1 MLNVAQPPFPSLVID
16 PAVEAAPKAEPVV
29 EPAPQAKPSVGVAA
43 DFDRLTGGRLLL
55 LLGALGI
62 GYVDV
67 LSNVS
72 GHSILT
78 PYSAG
83 SLEGVTPSFS
93 AWGTTFYLI
102 GVALGVPF
110 ARILSGRYGEY
121 RTLVFGYLFYA
132 IASLICVSSETVFM
146 YAPARFAFGMI
157 GGFLAV
163 VSQSAALGEL
173 PEKQYKIGLGYW
185 AALGI
190 LPYTLAVF
198 LGGFWAEYF
207 SWRWLFYTNA
217 TLGLLISATVGA
229 LLYGRRYKRKIVRFD
244 TIGFA
249 LLAAILICL
258 QLIFSMGND
267 FDWFGSPLLTIAL
280 IIVVIGLPAFIFW
293 EWGERH
299 PIIDVRL
306 FTRSS
311 YTVGVACGFFGFL
324 TIQGLMSL
332 FSVQMQLLLGYTSSL
347 AGHVYLVMM
356 IAGLPLAGFMYA
368 LSKAIDV
375 RLVVFLMC
383 ACSSIVLTWMG
394 LFDKNASYDSIIM
407 PVIFLGFCVAAL
419 SAPASTLATYGMSG
433 PTYKRAAEE
442 FLLFRLVGG
451 AFGIALQSVIYFRR
465 TPWHQLNLSEYLGG
479 RRYASLDT
487 LATVTQQLQN
497 LGMSESVARRQI
509 ARFMRQQA
517 GILALDDAFFIGA
530 CIMFLLGVLVWFARL
545 KKDAPHYAASSATPS
560 KA

>member
-1 MLNVAQPPFPSLVID
+1 MM
-16 PAVEAAPKAEPVV
+16 
-29 EPAPQAKPSVGVAA
+29 A
-43 DFDRLTGGRLLL
+43 DFDRLTGGKLLL
-55 LLGALGI
+55 LLGALGV

-83 SLEGVTPSFS
+83 SLEGVTPSFA

-102 GVALGVPF
+102 GVALGVPL

-121 RTLVFGYLFYA
+121 RTLLAGYFCYA
-132 IASLICVSSETVFM
+132 IASLVCAFSETIFM
-146 YAPARFAFGMI
+146 YAPARFSFGVI

-217 TLGLLISATVGA
+217 TLGFLISATVGA
-229 LLYGRRYKRKIVRFD
+229 LLYGRSYKRKIVRFD
-244 TIGFA
+244 AVGFG
-249 LLAAILICL
+249 LLAAILVGL
-258 QLIFSMGND
+258 QIMFSTGND
-267 FDWFGSPLLTIAL
+267 FDWFGSPLLELDL
-280 IIVVIGLPAFIFW
+280 IILVVLVPAFIFW
-293 EWGERH
+293 EWGERN
-299 PIIDVRL
+299 PIVDVRL
-306 FTRSS
+306 FSRSS
-311 YTVGVACGFFGFL
+311 YAIGVACGFFGFL

-332 FSVQMQLLLGYTSSL
+332 LSVQMQLLLGYTSSL
-347 AGHVYLVMM
+347 AGNVYLVMM

-368 LSKAIDV
+368 ISKAVDV
-375 RLVVFLMC
+375 RLVICLMC
-383 ACSSIVLTWMG
+383 VSSSVVLTWLG
-394 LFDKNASYDSIIM
+394 LFDKHASFDALVI
-407 PVIFLGFCVAAL
+407 PVIFLGLCVAAL
-419 SAPASTLATYGMSG
+419 SAPTSTLATYGMAG
-433 PTYKRAAEE
+433 ATYKRAAEE

-465 TPWHQLNLSEYLGG
+465 TPWHQLNLSDYLGG

-487 LATVTQQLQN
+487 IATLTQQFQN

-509 ARFMRQQA
+509 ARVMRQQA
-517 GILALDDAFFIGA
+517 GILALNDAFLLGA
-530 CIMFLLGVLVWFARL
+530 CIMLLLGVLVWFARL
-545 KKDAPHYAASSATPS
+545 KKDPSAYATHATPKLGG
-560 KA
+560 KAVTAGH

>member
-1 MLNVAQPPFPSLVID
+1 MTAS
-16 PAVEAAPKAEPVV
+16 
-29 EPAPQAKPSVGVAA
+29 
-43 DFDRLTGGRLLL
+43 FDRLTGGRLLL

-72 GHSILT
+72 GHSVLT

-83 SLEGVTPSFS
+83 SLEGVTPSFA

-102 GVALGVPF
+102 GVALGVPL

-121 RTLVFGYLFYA
+121 RVLTLGYLCYA
-132 IASLICVSSETVFM
+132 LASLVCVSSTSVFM
-146 YAPARFAFGMI
+146 YAPTRFMFGVF

-163 VSQSAALGEL
+163 VSQAAALGEL
-173 PEKQYKIGLGYW
+173 PEKQYRIGLGYW

-207 SWRWLFYTNA
+207 SWRWLFYANA
-217 TLGLLISATVGA
+217 TLGFLIAGTVGA
-229 LLYGRRYKRKIVRFD
+229 LLYGRSYERKIVRFD
-244 TIGFA
+244 AVGFA
-249 LLAAILICL
+249 LLAIILIGV
-258 QLIFSMGND
+258 QMIFSLGND
-267 FDWFGSPLLTIAL
+267 FDWLDSPLLSADYI
-280 IIVVIGLPAFIFW
+280 IIVLAIPAFVIW

-299 PIIDVRL
+299 PIIDIRL
-306 FTRSS
+306 FARSS
-311 YTVGVACGFFGFL
+311 YALGVASGFFGFL

-332 FSVQMQLLLGYTSSL
+332 LSVQMQLLLGYTSSI
-347 AGHVYLVMM
+347 AGHVYLAMM
-356 IAGLPLAGFMYA
+356 IAGLPLASVMYEI
-368 LSKAIDV
+368 SKKIDV
-375 RLVVFLMC
+375 RLVICLMC
-383 ACSSIVLTWMG
+383 MCSSVVLTWLG
-394 LFDKNASYDSIIM
+394 LFDKHASFDALVI

-419 SAPASTLATYGMSG
+419 SAPTSTLATYGLTG
-433 PTYKRAAEE
+433 KAYKRAAEE

-451 AFGIALQSVIYFRR
+451 AVGIAFQSVIYFRR

-487 LATVTQQLQN
+487 LSALTQQLQG
-497 LGMSESVARRQI
+497 LGLSESVARRHI
-509 ARFMRQQA
+509 ARLIRQQA
-517 GILALDDAFFIGA
+517 GILALNDAFLLGA

-545 KKDAPHYAASSATPS
+545 KKEPYAHVAQATATAKIES
-560 KA
+560 KAAVTADH

>member
-1 MLNVAQPPFPSLVID
+1 MMI
-16 PAVEAAPKAEPVV
+16 
-29 EPAPQAKPSVGVAA
+29 

-55 LLGALGI
+55 LLGALGV

-72 GHSILT
+72 GHSITT

-83 SLEGVTPSFS
+83 SLEGVTSSFS

-102 GVALGVPF
+102 GVALGVPL
-110 ARILSGRYGEY
+110 ARILSGRFGEY
-121 RTLVFGYLFYA
+121 RVLTLGYFFYA
-132 IASLICVSSETVFM
+132 IASLICVSSETIFM
-146 YAPARFAFGMI
+146 YAPTRFAFGVF

-217 TLGLLISATVGA
+217 LLGFLISATVGA
-229 LLYGRRYKRKIVRFD
+229 LLYGRTYKLKIVRFD
-244 TIGFA
+244 AVGFG
-249 LLAAILICL
+249 LLAMILVGMQMML
-258 QLIFSMGND
+258 SMGND
-267 FDWFGSPLLTIAL
+267 FDWFGSPLLSIAL
-280 IIVVIGLPAFIFW
+280 ILVLLAVPTFIFW

-299 PIIDVRL
+299 PIVDVRL
-306 FTRSS
+306 FSRSS
-311 YTVGVACGFFGFL
+311 YAIGVICGFFGFL

-332 FSVQMQLLLGYTSSL
+332 LSVQMQLLLGYTSSL
-347 AGHVYLVMM
+347 AGNVYLVMM
-356 IAGLPLAGFMYA
+356 IAGLPLAGFMYE
-368 LSKAIDV
+368 LSKRIDV
-375 RLVVFLMC
+375 RLVVCLMC
-383 ACSSIVLTWMG
+383 ISSSVVLTWLG
-394 LFDKNASYDSIIM
+394 IFDKTASFDALVI
-407 PVIFLGFCVAAL
+407 PVIFLGLCVAAL
-419 SAPASTLATYGMSG
+419 SAPTSTLATYGLSG
-433 PTYKRAAEE
+433 TSYKRAAEE

-465 TPWHQLNLSEYLGG
+465 TPWHQLNLADYLGG
-479 RRYASLDT
+479 RRFTSLDT
-487 LATVTQQLQN
+487 LATLTEKLQS
-497 LGMSESVARRQI
+497 LGMSESIARRQI
-509 ARFMRQQA
+509 ARLMRQQA
-517 GILALDDAFFIGA
+517 GILAMNDAFLLGA

-545 KKDAPHYAASSATPS
+545 KKDYAAYAPAAVGGHNVTA
-560 KA
+560 KH

>member
-1 MLNVAQPPFPSLVID
+1 MTS
-16 PAVEAAPKAEPVV
+16 
-29 EPAPQAKPSVGVAA
+29 
-43 DFDRLTGGRLLL
+43 FDRLTGGRLLL
-55 LLGALGI
+55 LLGVLGV

-83 SLEGVTPSFS
+83 SLEGVTPSYA

-102 GVALGVPF
+102 GVALGVPL
-110 ARILSGRYGEY
+110 ARVLAGRHGDY
-121 RTLVFGYLFYA
+121 RVLTIGYFCYA
-132 IASLICVSSETVFM
+132 IASLVCVSSPSVFM
-146 YAPARFAFGMI
+146 YAPSRLVFGVF
-157 GGFLAV
+157 GGLLAV

-173 PEKQYKIGLGYW
+173 PEKQYRIGLGYW

-217 TLGLLISATVGA
+217 TLGFLISATVGA
-229 LLYGRRYKRKIVRFD
+229 LLYGRAYKRKIVRFD
-244 TIGFA
+244 AVGFA
-249 LLAAILICL
+249 LLAVILL
-258 QLIFSMGND
+258 GVQMMFSMGND
-267 FDWFGSPLLTIAL
+267 FDWFGSPLLSVAL
-280 IIVVIGLPAFIFW
+280 VVVLLAVPAFIIW

-306 FTRSS
+306 FSRSS
-311 YTVGVACGFFGFL
+311 YAVGVAAGFFGFL

-347 AGHVYLVMM
+347 AGHVYLAMM
-356 IAGLPLAGFMYA
+356 VAGLPLAGFMYEI
-368 LSKAIDV
+368 SKKFDV
-375 RLVVFLMC
+375 RLVISLM
-383 ACSSIVLTWMG
+383 AMSSAVVLTWIG
-394 LFDKNASYDSIIM
+394 RFDKNVSFDALMVPI
-407 PVIFLGFCVAAL
+407 VFLGFCVAAL
-419 SAPASTLATYGMSG
+419 SAPTSTLATYGLTG
-433 PTYKRAAEE
+433 ARYKRAAEE

-451 AFGIALQSVIYFRR
+451 AIGIAFQSVVYFRR

-487 LATVTQQLQN
+487 LATLTQQLQS

-509 ARFMRQQA
+509 ARMIRQQA
-517 GILALDDAFFIGA
+517 GILALDDAFLLGA
-530 CIMFLLGVLVWFARL
+530 VIMFLLGVLVWFARL
-545 KKDAPHYAASSATPS
+545 KKDPAAYGAKPAVAVQIEN
-560 KA
+560 KAVTADH